1 MRTGEREKMTKQN
14 WETAFDDWEKLLK
27 EAKATDLLQDPK
39 AVWDEAWRQV
49 AMVAINV
56 AEQHKADA
64 VATELFKRFMR

>member
-1 MRTGEREKMTKQN
+1 MSKQN
-14 WETAFDDWEKLLK
+14 WETAFDDWQKLLSD
-27 EAKATDLLQDPK
+27 AKATELLSDPK

-56 AEQHKADA
+56 AEQNEADA

>member
-1 MRTGEREKMTKQN
+1 MTKQN

-64 VATELFKRFMR
+64 VATELFKRVMR

>member
-1 MRTGEREKMTKQN
+1 MSKQN
-14 WETAFDDWEKLLK
+14 WEVAFDDWEKLLK
-27 EAKATDLLQDPK
+27 EAKATDLLEDPK

-56 AEQHKADA
+56 AEQHKADE

>member
-1 MRTGEREKMTKQN
+1 MTKQN
-14 WETAFDDWEKLLK
+14 WEIAFDDWEKLLNQ
-27 EAKATDLLQDPK
+27 ANARDLLADPK

-56 AEQHKADA
+56 AEQHEADA